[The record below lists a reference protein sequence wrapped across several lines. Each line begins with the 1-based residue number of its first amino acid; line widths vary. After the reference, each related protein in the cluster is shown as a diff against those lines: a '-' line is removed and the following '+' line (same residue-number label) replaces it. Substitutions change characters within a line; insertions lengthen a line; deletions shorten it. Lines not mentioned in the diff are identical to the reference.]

1 MGLFQRL
8 WPTRKALSRPR
19 QGLGVEPI
27 TPHKMPCPGL
37 AVRRYPSAQSNDSP
51 SPPIVHDLSNN
62 SAIEPPLRV
71 DEHEVH
77 VWEVDLDAPDAWP
90 CCLDETERQRAQRF
104 RFERDRRRW
113 VAAHTALRRILSRY
127 VGMGP
132 DRLQFLTT
140 EHGKPYLPAECAGRG
155 IRFNLSHSGALAL
168 IAVAR
173 AEIGVDIEDTT
184 RVIDWP
190 ALSPDVFSAREAQGL
205 PDSHGKAALPP
216 WAIWTLKE
224 AYVKGRGCGLTLP
237 LRAFEIAPTPKR
249 DVYRVEIYSHWNDGL
264 DWILVRLATAPGY
277 TAALAFLGRLEKLY
291 WCGNGRLP

>member
-1 MGLFQRL
+1 M
-8 WPTRKALSRPR
+8 
-19 QGLGVEPI
+19 
-27 TPHKMPCPGL
+27 
-37 AVRRYPSAQSNDSP
+37 
-51 SPPIVHDLSNN
+51 HDLSNN

-173 AEIGVDIEDTT
+173 AEVGVDIEDTT

-190 ALSPDVFSAREAQGL
+190 ALCPDMFSAREAQGL
-205 PDSHGKAALPP
+205 SDGHGKAALPP

-224 AYVKGRGCGLTLP
+224 AYLKGRGCGLTLP
-237 LRAFEIAPTPKR
+237 LRAFEIMPDPNGHTFRIAIEAKR
-249 DVYRVEIYSHWNDGL
+249 DDGL
-264 DWILVRLATAPGY
+264 DWRLVSLDAPVGYAAGLAVTRCLARVRRFAWTGNSRLDDLSRGY
-277 TAALAFLGRLEKLY
+277 A
-291 WCGNGRLP
+291 